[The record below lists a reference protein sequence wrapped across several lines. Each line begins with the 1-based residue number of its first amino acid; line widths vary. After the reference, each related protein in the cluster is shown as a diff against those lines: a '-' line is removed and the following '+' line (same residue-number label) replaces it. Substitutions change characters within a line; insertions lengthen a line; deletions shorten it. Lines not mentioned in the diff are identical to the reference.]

1 MKSIQ
6 GITFEQLKKD
16 YQTPLYI
23 YDEDLIRSQCKLFRS
38 KFRHP
43 KVQSSVIYAS
53 KAFLTIAMAQLIQS
67 EGLLLDCVSQ
77 GELYTALKAGFP
89 VNHIVLHGNNKTREE
104 LLMALSFK
112 VGTIVVD
119 NDFEASILNEIADDK
134 HSVNVMLRINPGI
147 DAHTHKYIQTS
158 TLDSKFGM
166 SILDSKTMETIKLL
180 SSNPHINFVGT
191 HSHIGS
197 QILDPNAFYQHVKTV
212 LNFYKKVKKEL
223 NIDLS
228 QVNLGGGF
236 GVKYLKT
243 DERMDLNS
251 VLPSMLDVVYELS
264 NQLEILVPHVMIEPG
279 RSIVAEAGYTL
290 YTINQIKETINKK
303 KYIFIDGSMNDHL
316 RTALYQAQYDAFI
329 VGKAD
334 LEHNTKYTVAGKA
347 CESGDIIIEDIF
359 LPEAENDDLLV
370 VKSTGAYHYSMASHY
385 NRLTIPPVIF
395 VQNGQSKVVV
405 RKESFMDLLSHDEEL
420 I

>member
-1 MKSIQ
+1 MKSVQ

-23 YDEDLIRSQCKLFRS
+23 YDEGLIRSQCELFKN
-38 KFRHP
+38 KFKHP
-43 KVQSSVIYAS
+43 KVGSSVIYAS
-53 KAFLTIAMAQLIQS
+53 KAFLTVAMAQLIQS

-89 VNHIVLHGNNKTREE
+89 VEKIVLHGNNKTKEE
-104 LLMALSFK
+104 LLMALNFK
-112 VGTIVVD
+112 IGTIVVD
-119 NDFEASILNEIADDK
+119 NDYEASLLNEIADEK
-134 HSVNVMLRINPGI
+134 HPVQVMLRINPGI

-166 SILDSKTMETIKLL
+166 SILDPKTVETIALL
-180 SSNPHINFVGT
+180 SRNPFIKFVGT

-197 QILDPNAFYQHVKTV
+197 QILDPNAFYQHAKTV
-212 LNFYKKVKKEL
+212 LNFYKRVKKEL
-223 NIDLS
+223 NLDLT

-243 DERMDLNS
+243 DEHMDLNV
-251 VLPSMLDVVYELS
+251 VLPKILDVVYELS
-264 NQLEILVPHVMIEPG
+264 NQLELIIPHVMIEPG

-303 KYIFIDGSMNDHL
+303 KYVFIDGAMNDHL

-329 VGKAD
+329 VGKAH
-334 LEHNTKYTVAGKA
+334 LEHDIRYTVAGKA
-347 CESGDIIIEDIF
+347 CESGDIIIEDIL
-359 LPEAENDDLLV
+359 LPKAEHDDLLV
-370 VKSTGAYHYSMASHY
+370 VRSTGAYHYSMASHY

-395 VQNGQSKVVV
+395 VKDGKSKVIV